1 MKYYLGIDVGS
12 SESKATLI
20 DEKFSIV
27 KTVSTPHDLLN
38 PAPGYF
44 EHDAEKVWWGDVCKL
59 VHSILESCGIL
70 PEQIKAVGCSALGAD
85 LVAVDKN
92 CKPLRNAIL
101 YGVDSRATKEI
112 DWLNQKY
119 GRQKVLEFNGRPLC
133 SNDIPPKM
141 LWLKNN
147 EPDIFHKAYKLL
159 TASSFLTAKLTG
171 KYTIDRF
178 LAFGPFAPLYN
189 KQDGS
194 PDMEYVPEFCR
205 EDQLAEVR
213 ETVDIAGYVTE
224 NAARESGLFAGTPVI
239 TGTDDSAA
247 EAISTGVIENGDL
260 MLQLGSS
267 LYMIGI
273 CEKMVKDTRIWSGG
287 FLIPGCNCIQGGTN
301 AAGTLTKWY
310 RNELF
315 TDYLEDEKKGEENA
329 FSRMAEC
336 AGQISAGADGLIQL
350 PYIAGE
356 RTPINDPEAKGVL
369 FGLTLKHTRNHLY
382 RAALESVGYTIRQH
396 LDIFTE
402 NGIKFKRIYA
412 VGGGT
417 KSSDWLQIIADIT
430 DCEIYRAD
438 VSVGASFGDALMAA
452 IGIGEIKSFSSLRAL
467 IRPETCFTP
476 NQDNRDIYD
485 KYQKIYTQLY
495 SVTSGLMHQL

>member
-1 MKYYLGIDVGS
+1 M
-12 SESKATLI
+12 
-20 DEKFSIV
+20 
-27 KTVSTPHDLLN
+27 
-38 PAPGYF
+38 
-44 EHDAEKVWWGDVCKL
+44 
-59 VHSILESCGIL
+59 
-70 PEQIKAVGCSALGAD
+70 
-85 LVAVDKN
+85 
-92 CKPLRNAIL
+92 
-101 YGVDSRATKEI
+101 DSRATKEI

-119 GRQKVLEFNGRPLC
+119 GKQKVLEFNGRPLC

-329 FSRMAEC
+329 FSRMAGVGEVRVYVTL
-336 AGQISAGADGLIQL
+336 AGSGEETVLKDEGRTAENVQEEDSGAIRSS
-350 PYIAGE
+350 E
-356 RTPINDPEAKGVL
+356 RTEEEETTVTDSEGNPYVVSATYPKVQGILIVAQGAESAVVREQL
-369 FGLTLKHTRNHLY
+369 MQAASTLLGLSY
-382 RAALESVGYTIRQH
+382 Q
-396 LDIFTE
+396 
-402 NGIKFKRIYA
+402 
-412 VGGGT
+412 
-417 KSSDWLQIIADIT
+417 
-430 DCEIYRAD
+430 EIQVA
-438 VSVGASFGDALMAA
+438 
-452 IGIGEIKSFSSLRAL
+452 
-467 IRPETCFTP
+467 T
-476 NQDNRDIYD
+476 
-485 KYQKIYTQLY
+485 YQ
-495 SVTSGLMHQL
+495 S